1 MSSKTSKARR
11 VINSGMARS
20 GYTLEGLAE
29 YLGVSRQTL
38 VRHLDKG
45 TLTIKEVVAL
55 RKVLYLGDDDVIE
68 ICS

>member
-1 MSSKTSKARR
+1 M
-11 VINSGMARS
+11 INSGMARS